1 LTLEKW
7 VVPAKQCGSIIST
20 GYTSW
25 LRQHMAKNQVF
36 AKQDRAVFPNLH
48 CFVGTTEN
56 SAGMFSLVQMI
67 LKVSIFFQMGPPPEK
82 R

>member
-1 LTLEKW
+1 
-7 VVPAKQCGSIIST
+7 
-20 GYTSW
+20 
-25 LRQHMAKNQVF
+25 MAKNQVF